1 MGGCGPDFSQFVS
14 HDLLPGSE
22 VLLGAGGSA
31 SKVAGRLGLAV
42 SRWLPFPPRGP
53 LLWAA

>member
-1 MGGCGPDFSQFVS
+1 MGGGGPGCQPG
-14 HDLLPGSE
+14 LPPSE

-31 SKVAGRLGLAV
+31 SKVADRLVLAG
-42 SRWLPFPPRGP
+42 SRWLPFPARGP